1 MLYGVKEGYFTEAV
15 VDDLVN
21 LYLDALKG
29 LTMVAMKEKYRNNDL
44 PKFIDDLKKQF
55 VLINK
60 LIVGSKLK
68 KIGRT

>member
-29 LTMVAMKEKYRNNDL
+29 LTMVAMKEKYWNNDL

-68 KIGRT
+68 